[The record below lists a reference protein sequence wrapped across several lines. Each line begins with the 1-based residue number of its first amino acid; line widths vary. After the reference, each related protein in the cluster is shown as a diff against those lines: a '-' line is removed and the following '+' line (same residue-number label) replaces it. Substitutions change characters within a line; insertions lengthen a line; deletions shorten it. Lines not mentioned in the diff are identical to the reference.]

1 MCHALDTEYELLR
14 VIWVPSLR
22 GQESIMFMC
31 PVDDEVLA
39 SFEDT
44 ERRRGRGVATGY
56 GDERKHYGWK

>member
-1 MCHALDTEYELLR
+1 
-14 VIWVPSLR
+14 
-22 GQESIMFMC
+22 MFMS
-31 PVDDEVLA
+31 PVDDEVPP